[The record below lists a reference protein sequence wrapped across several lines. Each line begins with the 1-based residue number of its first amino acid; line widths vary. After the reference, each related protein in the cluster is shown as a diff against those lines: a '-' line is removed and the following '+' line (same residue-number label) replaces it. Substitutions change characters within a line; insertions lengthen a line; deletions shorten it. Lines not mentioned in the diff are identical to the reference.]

1 MKKYCIVDFQG
12 YVCWAKLDTG
22 IYAVDP
28 LFLEKFKALFT
39 DSEIVEIVR

>member
-12 YVCWAKLDTG
+12 YVCWAKLDTE

-28 LFLEKFKALFT
+28 LYLTKFKELFSHF
-39 DSEIVEIVR
+39 DLMEMV